1 MGSSSVQA
9 SLASFAHVL
18 QKDGFHVPQVRDGRQ
33 RLVAMAAH
41 LRCHGDNATRAK
53 RETLALSR
61 WPNPLRCEDAAVQQ
75 GWEDALQVRARVR
88 ARVRVGVRVK
98 G

>member
-1 MGSSSVQA
+1 MIE
-9 SLASFAHVL
+9 LAETRLRRPS
-18 QKDGFHVPQVRDGRQ
+18 QRCKQ

-41 LRCHGDNATRAK
+41 LRCHGDNATRAR

-88 ARVRVGVRVK
+88 VLGPGSGLGVRA
-98 G
+98 GGWGLGLRLG